1 METITELQNYNWFL
15 WIIGTLMIFAAIKYG
30 AGLISW
36 VFSFFG
42 IEFKWM
48 RKRHEEHDLLVQ
60 TAQNLSLLQKRHE
73 EDIKNSDE
81 HDHTIEQ
88 KLSACITEIKDIIKD
103 NRNDTHEFI
112 ENRLVEFYTPYREQ
126 SLKVQAEW
134 IKTQKDVS
142 DKVVKLSEQLNTMQ
156 KNTDERFR
164 ISEEKQNKR
173 ARAEL
178 KDKIRRSY
186 QMYHESGKIND
197 MEIEALEGLIE
208 SYEDAKG
215 DNSFVH
221 SVVQKEMYTWERI

>member
-81 HDHTIEQ
+81 HDHVIEQ

>member
-81 HDHTIEQ
+81 HDHAIEQ

>member
-1 METITELQNYNWFL
+1 MNAITELQNFSWFM
-15 WIIGTLMIFAAIKYG
+15 WIVGTLMIFAAIKYG

-73 EDIKNSDE
+73 DDTCE
-81 HDHTIEQ
+81 IEQ
-88 KLSACITEIKDIIKD
+88 KLSDCITEIKDIVKD
-103 NRNDTHEFI
+103 NHNDTHEFI

-126 SLKVQAEW
+126 SLKVQSEW

>member
-73 EDIKNSDE
+73 EDIENSDE
-81 HDHTIEQ
+81 HDHAIEQ